1 MIEFRRVRDFPRG
14 TLYRQ
19 LIDAYAFDDRC
30 RRTWDD
36 LWRAHDDFFYS
47 NPSIADR
54 YAFITAVDGNAVG
67 HISWDPRNRPDHVS
81 IGHNCILTAF
91 KGRGY
96 GKLQLRE
103 AVRRIR
109 EYPGLRRILVTTNAL
124 TVPAQRNYESAGFV
138 KVAERPN
145 ADTPFAGNYID
156 YEMVISRIRAD

>member
-19 LIDAYAFDDRC
+19 LTDAYAFDDRY

-36 LWRAHDDFFYS
+36 MWMAHDDFFCS
-47 NPSIADR
+47 NPSIADQ

-67 HISWDPRNRPDHVS
+67 HISWDPRNRPDHVC

-103 AVRRIR
+103 AVRRIW